1 MKTYE
6 DARSSLRCVPNL
18 LSPVLPKLN
27 LVFQVSIILVRASSE
42 DEKPLLHPAN
52 WAANWTANW
61 EPCCQLHI
69 FALLM
74 ILLEGISV
82 FSNSVVL

>member
-52 WAANWTANW
+52 WAANWTANMDG
-61 EPCCQLHI
+61 QLGAMLSASH
-69 FALLM
+69 FRTVDDLTRRYFCL
-74 ILLEGISV
+74 
-82 FSNSVVL
+82 